1 MIEVDSAVDNNGQNN
16 DNDNKSQNF
25 HMDSGS

>member
-16 DNDNKSQNF
+16 DNDSKGQKF

>member
-16 DNDNKSQNF
+16 DNDYKGQNF
-25 HMDSGS
+25 HMDPGS